1 MFARLGRGVS
11 RHPVIV
17 IVAWVALIGGALAG
31 STVLG
36 SVSSS
41 SNEASDLPSHY
52 ESARAQSILDEAFP
66 TEESPGS
73 ATLVF
78 TRTDGGP
85 LTGADSRR
93 VTAELTRLQADVAA
107 RRGGVTIA
115 QGQQLSP
122 NRLVQIAAVSFD
134 EDSDSQAATDAV
146 GHIRGQART
155 DLADTGLRSRMTGE
169 AAKSKDS
176 GLQDMLTTFGMIA
189 GIVLLLLLMFRS
201 VLIALTTVIT
211 IFAVGQ
217 GVDALLNIAA
227 HAFGFTLGGVAT
239 ELLPIVLF
247 GVGTDYVVFLMFRYR
262 ERLRA
267 GDDHRAALAAG
278 VGRVGEAVVASA
290 LAVAASFSMLL
301 VAQLGSFRVL
311 GPTLGFAVIVMLL
324 TVLTLVPAV
333 LTLLGKRL
341 AGRRSWRREPTARLT
356 GRLGDL
362 AARRPGLVSALCIGV
377 LLVGALAIFGYKSSY
392 ENDSYPAGSQSAA
405 GNADLQRGFPAGT
418 MSPTD
423 VVVAADRGR
432 IDPAALGS
440 LRATLR
446 DVPGVGEVMPGNQ
459 TPSGDVAVLQVVL
472 DEDPT
477 SAKALDVVAQ
487 LEREVHATTPDGVT
501 VEVGGQTAAYND
513 MRHVIGHDMGLIL
526 PLAGLAIGLILL
538 LMLRA
543 ALAPLVL
550 IASVG
555 LGYAATMGVSVLMF
569 QKGIGEDG
577 LFYMMPLVAYLFVA
591 SIGTDYNILMV
602 SRLREELRDGAAPG
616 QAARTAVRHAG
627 PTVAAAGSV
636 LAISFGTLLI
646 GGGHMAQIGFS
657 VAIGALISTFV
668 MAFLLTPAL
677 LTKLGPK
684 VWWPSRPMQRVAGPR
699 RLDDAE
705 PVPAD
710 ATMSGW
716 QS

>member
-1 MFARLGRGVS
+1 MFTRLGRGVTQ
-11 RHPVIV
+11 HPVIV
-17 IVAWVALIGGALAG
+17 IIIWLGLIAAALAG
-31 STVLG
+31 SAALG

-41 SNEASDLPSHY
+41 AQDAKDLPSHY
-52 ESARAQSILDEAFP
+52 ESAQAESILEKAFP
-66 TEESPGS
+66 TKDPPGS

-78 TRTDGGP
+78 TRTDGHP
-85 LTGADSRR
+85 LTEANRQA
-93 VTAELTRLQADVAA
+93 VNVELPRLQAKAA
-107 RRGGVTIA
+107 KGVSIA
-115 QGQQLSP
+115 QDASLSP
-122 NRLVQIAAVSFD
+122 NRAVQIAAVSFD
-134 EDSDSQAATDAV
+134 EDNDSEAATDAV
-146 GHIRGQART
+146 GHIRKQAKT
-155 DLADTGLRSRMTGE
+155 DLTDTGLQARMTGE

-176 GLQDMLTTFGMIA
+176 GLQGMLTTFGMIA

-201 VLIALTTVIT
+201 VVIALTTVII
-211 IFAVGQ
+211 IFAVGE
-217 GVDALLNIAA
+217 GVDALLNVAA

-301 VAQLGSFRVL
+301 VSQLGSFRVL
-311 GPTLGFAVIVMLL
+311 GPTLGFAVIVMLF

-341 AGRRSWRREPTARLT
+341 ARRKSWRREPTARVT

-362 AARRPGLVSALCIGV
+362 AARRPALVSAMCIGV

-392 ENDSYPAGSQSAA
+392 ENDPYPAGSQSAA
-405 GNADLQRGFPAGT
+405 GNVDLQRGFPAGT
-418 MSPTD
+418 MLPAE
-423 VVVAADRGR
+423 VVVAADHGR
-432 IDPAALGS
+432 VDPAALDS
-440 LRATLR
+440 LRSTLR
-446 DVPGVGEVMPGNQ
+446 DVPGVGEVARGKQ
-459 TPSGDVAVLQVVL
+459 TPSGDVAVLDVIL

-477 SAKALDVVAQ
+477 SAEALDVVAQ
-487 LEREVHATTPDGVT
+487 MERRVHANTPDGVT
-501 VEVGGQTAAYND
+501 VKVGGQSAAYND

-555 LGYAATMGVSVLMF
+555 LGYAATLGASVLLF
-569 QKGIGEDG
+569 QAGTGNDG
-577 LFYMMPLVAYLFVA
+577 LFFMMPLVAFLFVA

-602 SRLREELRDGAAPG
+602 SRLREELRRGATPR
-616 QAARTAVRHAG
+616 QAVRTAVRHAG
-627 PTVAAAGSV
+627 PAVAAAGSV
-636 LAISFGTLLI
+636 LAVSFGTLLI

-677 LTKLGPK
+677 LTVLGPK
-684 VWWPSRPMQRVAGPR
+684 VWWPSRPAQRVVEPGPS
-699 RLDDAE
+699 
-705 PVPAD
+705 PVPVD
-710 ATMSGW
+710 ATMSRW
-716 QS
+716 QP